1 MNAAND
7 MNEATVL
14 VEKPGFLSTLQDL
27 GRPGLAHQ
35 GISASGAADALALR
49 LGNLLLGNEENAPAL
64 EMTLVGG
71 TFIFGGDS
79 MVVLAGADFGAV
91 LDSAP
96 LLPWRATVVRRGG
109 SIVLGAAR
117 GGARGYLCVRGGF
130 AVPPV
135 LGSASTHVLTGLG
148 GLGRPLR
155 AGDRLRLQNTDPPL
169 SPLNLRWLEARRL
182 DLRWLEEQ
190 YSLRPLRLTPGPQLD
205 WFAQSAREKLG
216 ESDYE
221 VLEQSNRMGLRL
233 AGPQLER
240 SKPGDLLTEGVS
252 LGAIQVPEN
261 GQPIILFV
269 EHQTTGGYPK
279 IANVCSVDMHRLGQ
293 LRPRD
298 RVRFGWVEVK
308 EAHRLFMKREA
319 VLTHLRLERRA

>member
-1 MNAAND
+1 MSAAND
-7 MNEATVL
+7 MGEATVL

-49 LGNLLLGNEENAPAL
+49 LGNLLVGNAEGAPAL

-71 TFIFGGDS
+71 TFIFGSDRL
-79 MVVLAGADFGAV
+79 VLLAGADFGAV
-91 LDSAP
+91 LDGAP
-96 LLPWRATVVRRGG
+96 LPPWRATVVRRGG
-109 SIVLGAAR
+109 SIVLGTAR
-117 GGARGYLCVRGGF
+117 VGARGYLCVRGGF

-155 AGDRLRLQNTDPPL
+155 AGDRLRLQEAGASL
-169 SPLNLRWLEARRL
+169 SPVERNRLEARRL
-182 DLRWLEEQ
+182 DPRWLEEQ
-190 YSLRPLRLTPGPQLD
+190 YAPRPLRLTAGPQLD
-205 WFAQSAREKLG
+205 WFAPSARDKLG

-233 AGPQLER
+233 AGPALER

-279 IANVCSVDMHRLGQ
+279 IANVCSVDLHRLGQ

-298 RVRFGWVEVK
+298 RVRFGWVEVE
-308 EAHRLFMKREA
+308 EAHRLFLQREV
-319 VLTHLRLERRA
+319 VLSHLRLERKA